1 MLFEEDDVAA
11 AAKIKLQCCTIVYK
25 PNSNSFALLQF
36 TILVHD
42 LKDRV
47 QSNWWASI
55 IFFRKDVQLFLIFFA
70 NSIQKWHT
78 EMKDWWLLVI
88 AVQMIR
94 PMIYLN
100 WELGPIQKFLS
111 TYHTRRWDISL
122 NFLIPTYC
130 YELKEIWNHV
140 HNADAMALSF
150 HHGLDSIYMKDL
162 VDWPLM
168 TTKNIKFMTKQDHL
182 LRNFI
187 TGMSSSEQ
195 PFFL

>member
-1 MLFEEDDVAA
+1 MLYYYLQAKLKHICLITIYNISTIELVSYFLGKMYSYFSFYCQFYSKMTCWNERVVTTSDCSADDQA
-11 AAKIKLQCCTIVYK
+11 
-25 PNSNSFALLQF
+25 
-36 TILVHD
+36 HD
-42 LKDRV
+42 LPK
-47 QSNWWASI
+47 
-55 IFFRKDVQLFLIFFA
+55 
-70 NSIQKWHT
+70 
-78 EMKDWWLLVI
+78 
-88 AVQMIR
+88 
-94 PMIYLN
+94 
-100 WELGPIQKFLS
+100 LGPIQKFLS